1 MALQPATP
9 GTWLNQWLS
18 GLVNAFGDIQDMQ
31 AFLAAGAAQGLTAS
45 GAAAALTP
53 SDGNPPLLVG
63 SWAQFTP
70 AQIQQA
76 IVVITEMATAYAGA
90 DTGGA
95 SVALF
100 APLP

>member
-1 MALQPATP
+1 MLTPAVS
-9 GTWLNQWLS
+9 GSWLNQWLS

-31 AFLAAGAAQGLTAS
+31 AFLSAGAAQGLTAT
-45 GAAAALTP
+45 GAAATLTP
-53 SDGNPPLLVG
+53 SGENPPLLTG

-70 AQIQQA
+70 AQVQQA
-76 IVVITEMATAYAGA
+76 LVVVTAMATAYQET
-90 DTGGA
+90 DTGGT